1 MPPAPLL
8 PPLALPDVPAKPV
21 GRPPPLL
28 LSPQATPHSERA
40 RATIPVA
47 VKPLDLVLGCDRA
60 AHPEGHAVDS
70 PGALVPGPATLQLL
84 FRRSP
89 ACGLRYGFSVTLTSV
104 TFTAAAA

>member
-8 PPLALPDVPAKPV
+8 PPLALPEVPAEPV
-21 GRPPPLL
+21 GRLPPLL

-47 VKPLDLVLGCDRA
+47 VKPLDFVLGCNRA
-60 AHPEGHAVDS
+60 ACPDGHAIDSPGS

-89 ACGLRYGFSVTLTSV
+89 ACGFFATTGFP
-104 TFTAAAA
+104 